1 MIFPES
7 RSVLLE
13 AESDVA
19 HLDRSLIADLPLFTA
34 MAPDQLDD
42 ALATARSQHYPKGTV
57 VFSQGENAH
66 SFFVLLHGR
75 LRVTQTTPSGEQ
87 IVVRF
92 VSPGDIFGVA
102 MALRRDTYPGT
113 ATAVIDSLALVWP
126 SSAWAGLM
134 ARNPAFAANALQT
147 VGSRLQEAHTRL
159 REISTEEAERRIAHA
174 VLRLM
179 REAGRETPEGML
191 IDFPLSRQDIAE
203 MTGTTLH
210 TVSRIMS
217 AWETAGLVESGRQR
231 IVVRDA
237 ARLLAVAESTPDPA

>member
-1 MIFPES
+1 MIFGQS
-7 RSVLLE
+7 CRVLLE
-13 AESDVA
+13 AETDVP
-19 HLDRSLIADLPLFTA
+19 HLDRSLISDLPLFTA

-42 ALATARSQHYPKGTV
+42 VLATARSQHYPKGAV

-75 LRVTQTTPSGEQ
+75 LRVTQTTPTGEQ

-92 VSPGDIFGVA
+92 VSPGDMFGVA

-113 ATAVIDSLALVWP
+113 ATAVVDSLALIWP

-134 ARNPAFAANALQT
+134 ARNAGFAANALQT
-147 VGSRLQEAHTRL
+147 VGNRLQEAHARL
-159 REISTEEAERRIAHA
+159 REISTEEAERRVAHA

-179 REAGRETPEGML
+179 REAGRETPEGVL
-191 IDFPLSRQDIAE
+191 IDFPVSRQDIAE

-217 AWETAGLVESGRQR
+217 AWEAAGLVESGRQR

-237 ARLLAVAESTPDPA
+237 ARLSAMADDTPDRA